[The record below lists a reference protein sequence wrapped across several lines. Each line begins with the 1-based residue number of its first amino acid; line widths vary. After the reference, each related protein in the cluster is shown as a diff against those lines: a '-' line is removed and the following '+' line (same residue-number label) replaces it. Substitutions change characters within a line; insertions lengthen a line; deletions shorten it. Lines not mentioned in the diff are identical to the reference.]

1 MKKVVIFGTSIFA
14 ELAHF
19 YLTHDSDFEI
29 VAFTVHENQIKENE
43 FQGLP
48 VIPFEKIESMYPSD
62 KFCMFIAI
70 GYTNLN
76 KKRANVYHK
85 AKSKGYELLSFIHP
99 TTRVW
104 DEFEMGENCFIFENN
119 VIQPFVKLGNDVIIW
134 SNNVISHHTTI
145 KDHCFIISHV
155 AIAGNVTIEPNC
167 FVGMNATIRNGITGR
182 LLSSLFFNAHSFT
195 VNATTSCEL
204 SFFKYRWINLPR
216 SPVPKIITFFIYC
229 GLE

>member
-1 MKKVVIFGTSIFA
+1 MKNVIIFGTGD
-14 ELAHF
+14 LAKLIHL
-19 YLTHDSDFEI
+19 YLKKDSSHEV
-29 VAFTVHENQIKENE
+29 VAFTVNEWALKNKELNN
-43 FQGLP
+43 LP

-76 KKRANVYHK
+76 KKRANVYHE

-99 TTRVW
+99 TTRIW

-167 FVGMNATIRNGITGR
+167 FVGMNATIRNGITIAKECVIGAGSVI
-182 LLSSLFFNAHSFT
+182 LEDTKEKQVYASHSTEKLSIPSDQL
-195 VNATTSCEL
+195 
-204 SFFKYRWINLPR
+204 KNL
-216 SPVPKIITFFIYC
+216 
-229 GLE
+229 